1 MRLTLPPAP
10 KKGHVTKLGQSE
22 TLAFII
28 ELLPVPPGNRLVLS
42 IGQRKGSNMMH
53 AVAKKRPPG
62 ETELE
67 GRRHVFSFYQHS
79 TSKTKDRS
87 TSWIFQQMPFLAH
100 DA

>member
-1 MRLTLPPAP
+1 
-10 KKGHVTKLGQSE
+10 
-22 TLAFII
+22 
-28 ELLPVPPGNRLVLS
+28 
-42 IGQRKGSNMMH
+42 MMH

-79 TSKTKDRS
+79 TSKTKARS
-87 TSWIFQQMPFLAH
+87 TSWTFQQMPFLAH